1 VSESVFD
8 NCTSTSSENA
18 TLLSSARLIIT
29 VLHDHLHQK
38 QQQQH
43 HQYSHA
49 ECSLR
54 RHAHGRS
61 LASLATTL
69 SHQQPSVTGG
79 HLQEWIGNGSLPL
92 FNASFVLLPS
102 KEQKVSPPSMYA
114 LKKTV
119 RTLHV
124 ACGYRPRKIIVRQK
138 FSRQRMETISFRDF
152 APGRLMH
159 VAK

>member
-1 VSESVFD
+1 L
-8 NCTSTSSENA
+8 TSSKNA

-38 QQQQH
+38 QQQQQQQQ

-79 HLQEWIGNGSLPL
+79 HLREWIGNGLLPL
-92 FNASFVLLPS
+92 FNASFVLLP
-102 KEQKVSPPSMYA
+102 EQKVSPPSMYA
-114 LKKTV
+114 LRKTV
-119 RTLHV
+119 QTLHM
-124 ACGYRPRKIIVRQK
+124 ACGYRPHNIIVRQK
-138 FSRQRMETISFRDF
+138 FSRQCMETILSRDF
-152 APGRLMH
+152 APGRIIH